1 MKKTHIPKTPRPP
14 PTAEKIH
21 NPIREEIHVVQM
33 ESLINLRRTTELL
46 KKSHTPQ
53 KIPDPAGCRENP
65 QSKSASVGAVLVQ
78 D

>member
-53 KIPDPAGCRENP
+53 KTLLHILN
-65 QSKSASVGAVLVQ
+65 ASLKRHMTI
-78 D
+78 